1 MIWGKRLK
9 IYFKKYFETPKIDF
23 MCDLLNISTCEF
35 TETQKNFTFGLYNP
49 SDISYRSILRLPV
62 NATGKISVKDENDKD
77 VPFDVSP
84 IFSLR

>member
-1 MIWGKRLK
+1 MK

-35 TETQKNFTFGLYNP
+35 TETQKNFTIGLYNP

-62 NATGKISVKDENDKD
+62 NATGEFSVKDDKNEN
-77 VPFDVSP
+77 VPFDLSP
-84 IFSLR
+84 IFPLR

>member
-1 MIWGKRLK
+1 MK
-9 IYFKKYFETPKIDF
+9 IYFKKYFDTPKIDF

-62 NATGKISVKDENDKD
+62 NATGEISVKDENDTD

>member
-1 MIWGKRLK
+1 MQ

-35 TETQKNFTFGLYNP
+35 TETQKNFTVGLYNP

-62 NATGKISVKDENDKD
+62 NATGEFSVKDDKNEN